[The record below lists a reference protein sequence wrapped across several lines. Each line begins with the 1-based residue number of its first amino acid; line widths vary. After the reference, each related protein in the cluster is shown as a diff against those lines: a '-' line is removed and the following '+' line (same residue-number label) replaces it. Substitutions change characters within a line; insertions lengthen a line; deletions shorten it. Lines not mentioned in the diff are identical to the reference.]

1 MNKPIKVIFLTF
13 YFEAWDALH
22 AVYKKM
28 KADDRFDPMVIT
40 MPRKLTGYQ
49 KFRDEE
55 LVSAYLDSLGIAHER
70 FQFKKSKDGLAR
82 LKELAPDYIFLNYPW
97 HRNYKRKYQIHQLV
111 EFTKVCYI
119 PYFSTS
125 LVAEPGVE
133 GVALHQ
139 FTQPTHRLAHMV
151 FLQDEDTKAA
161 FATMGRSDHA
171 FLTGTPKIDA
181 LLEAKD
187 KVKPVWPISRTLADG
202 SKPFRLIW
210 APHHSYTPT
219 WLNFGHFTDQKD
231 SMLDYAQSNPD
242 IDIVLRPHPFLFG
255 TLTGEG
261 LMSVDELESWQ
272 ECWAALPNTFT
283 DNEGPFTSLA
293 LASDAMITDGVSFI
307 AEYPLVT
314 RKPAIFW
321 AKPGHWEFSRLG
333 KIAQASALTVTSIK
347 EVIEAIDKARQ
358 GLLPAKAEEVAALIK
373 AVRPGQSS
381 AATSIVSLVIKDY
394 ESSNPN

>member
-1 MNKPIKVIFLTF
+1 
-13 YFEAWDALH
+13 
-22 AVYKKM
+22 M
-28 KADDRFDPMVIT
+28 KADERFDPLVIT
-40 MPRKLTGYQ
+40 MPRKLTGYE

-55 LVSAYLDSLGIAHER
+55 LVSAYLDSKGIEHER
-70 FQFKKSKDGLAR
+70 FQFKKSKHGLAR

-97 HRNYKRKYQIHQLV
+97 HRNYKKNYQIHQLV

-125 LVAEPGVE
+125 LVSEPGVD

-161 FATMGRSDHA
+161 FATLGRSEHA

-187 KVKPVWPISRTLADG
+187 KVEPVWPISRTLADG
-202 SKPFRLIW
+202 SRPFRLIW
-210 APHHSYTPT
+210 APHHSYVAT

-231 SMLDYAQSNPD
+231 AMLNYAQTHPE
-242 IDIVLRPHPFLFG
+242 IDVVLKPHPFLFS

-261 LMSVDELESWQ
+261 LMSVDELASWQ
-272 ECWAALPNTFT
+272 TSWAALPNTFT
-283 DNEGPFTSLA
+283 DVEGPFTSLA
-293 LASDAMITDGVSFI
+293 LASDAMVTDGVSFI

-321 AKPGHWEFSRLG
+321 EKPEHWKFSPLG
-333 KIAQASALTVTSIK
+333 KLAQASAHTVANMH
-347 EVIEAIDKARQ
+347 EVISAIQQVQA
-358 GLLPAKAEEVAALIK
+358 GTLPAKAQEVDALIK
-373 AVRPGQSS
+373 AVRPSKTS
-381 AATSIVSLVIKDY
+381 AASSIVSLVLGDY
-394 ESSNPN
+394 GAN

>member
-1 MNKPIKVIFLTF
+1 MTKPIRVVFLTF
-13 YFEAWDALH
+13 YFEAWDALD
-22 AVYKKM
+22 AVYRQM
-28 KADDRFDPMVIT
+28 KADERFDPLVIT
-40 MPRKLTGYQ
+40 MPRKLTGYK
-49 KFRDEE
+49 KFKDEK
-55 LVSAYLDSLGIAHER
+55 LVSAYLDSKGIEHER
-70 FQFKKSKDGLAR
+70 FKFKKSKHGLAR

-97 HRNYKRKYQIHQLV
+97 HRNYKRNYQIHKLV

-125 LVAEPGVE
+125 LVAEPGVD

-151 FLQDEDTKAA
+151 FLQDEDTKSA

-187 KVKPVWPISRTLADG
+187 KVKPVWPISRTLSDG

-210 APHHSYTPT
+210 APHHSYTPV

-231 SMLDYAQSNPD
+231 AMLEYAKKHPE
-242 IDIVLRPHPFLFG
+242 IDIVFRPHPFLLG

-261 LMSVDELESWQ
+261 LMTPEDLRSWQ
-272 ECWAALPNTFT
+272 DRWDSLENTTT
-283 DNEGPFTSLA
+283 DVEQAFTSLG

-314 RKPAIFW
+314 RRPVIFW
-321 AKPGHWEFSRLG
+321 EKPGHWEFSPLG
-333 KIAQASALTVTSIK
+333 KLAKETSHTVHSAEQVF
-347 EVIEAIDKARQ
+347 EAVDLVRT
-358 GLLPAKAEEVAALIK
+358 GTMPAKTAEIQALIK
-373 AVRPGQSS
+373 AVRPGEQS
-381 AATSIVSLVIKDY
+381 AASAIVGLVLEDY
-394 ESSNPN
+394 NAQKA